1 MESWTLAERWRK
13 GTLWAAGLGALASGI
28 ELVGLAASDALPL
41 GFVEV
46 LLLGLIG
53 ALAMG
58 ALASLVAGVLGVVHA
73 WRADAPAHRNLA
85 LQLGL
90 TASVLALFYLAPFA
104 DVLVREER
112 YIPAAAM
119 LGMAVALGGGVLFN
133 ARYWLARAE
142 LGNPSPVGWLPV
154 AAAGTA
160 VVVGIAAGLWS
171 QRDTGGGYALEG
183 DPNVLLVTVDGTL
196 PDGAAMG
203 ALAEAGAR
211 FDRAVVPSDSSL
223 AVNASFLTGLHPIRH
238 RAIAERYRLPRGMPT
253 VARTLEAE
261 GWATAAFVSSVAV
274 AAHTRLDQGF
284 RVYEDTVAGG
294 VRGIRRL
301 RLPSWIVGAGRVV
314 RPPGETLDHVE
325 TWMRAHAD
333 VPWFAWVHVVDPSDA
348 DLARLGAMVADI
360 GATDRTL
367 VVVAGAAGPDAG
379 APFSNA
385 RIRRPLVLVAPGK
398 PKELGVVEAQV
409 RPWDVAQ
416 TLVVYAGL
424 DAMPQS
430 EGVELLSYLT
440 GRRKLS
446 MWLSML
452 ARDGE
457 DWLQGVRTDEVA
469 YIFERATEDEVLYD
483 LTSDPDQQVDLS
495 AEQTEAVAKA
505 RGLLSGDRTALD
517 ERLAEG
523 PVADRLID
531 ARLAALGYR

>member
-1 MESWTLAERWRK
+1 
-13 GTLWAAGLGALASGI
+13 
-28 ELVGLAASDALPL
+28 
-41 GFVEV
+41 
-46 LLLGLIG
+46 
-53 ALAMG
+53 
-58 ALASLVAGVLGVVHA
+58 
-73 WRADAPAHRNLA
+73 
-85 LQLGL
+85 
-90 TASVLALFYLAPFA
+90 
-104 DVLVREER
+104 
-112 YIPAAAM
+112 
-119 LGMAVALGGGVLFN
+119 
-133 ARYWLARAE
+133 
-142 LGNPSPVGWLPV
+142 
-154 AAAGTA
+154 
-160 VVVGIAAGLWS
+160 
-171 QRDTGGGYALEG
+171 
-183 DPNVLLVTVDGTL
+183 
-196 PDGAAMG
+196 
-203 ALAEAGAR
+203 
-211 FDRAVVPSDSSL
+211 
-223 AVNASFLTGLHPIRH
+223 
-238 RAIAERYRLPRGMPT
+238 
-253 VARTLEAE
+253 
-261 GWATAAFVSSVAV
+261 
-274 AAHTRLDQGF
+274 
-284 RVYEDTVAGG
+284 
-294 VRGIRRL
+294 
-301 RLPSWIVGAGRVV
+301 
-314 RPPGETLDHVE
+314 
-325 TWMRAHAD
+325 
-333 VPWFAWVHVVDPSDA
+333 
-348 DLARLGAMVADI
+348 MVADI